1 MPIRPRQGNNPGRRF
16 EPEGAYPEA
25 ALQALARRIEYAG
38 SANHKLRPGN
48 YGFVPPT
55 NPRGSKSPCD
65 DIRSVLLEEASELLL
80 KGVAAGMVSAFAGD
94 GIPKYVWAVD
104 DDGEVYEAKAKP
116 GQETTYHGYRL
127 GEDERTMRDLIRKEW
142 KRRCP

>member
-1 MPIRPRQGNNPGRRF
+1 M
-16 EPEGAYPEA
+16 
-25 ALQALARRIEYAG
+25 
-38 SANHKLRPGN
+38 
-48 YGFVPPT
+48 
-55 NPRGSKSPCD
+55 
-65 DIRSVLLEEASELLL
+65 